1 VFMSTKF
8 MRLKTKLIK
17 YVEKQK
23 LIVENKKVLV
33 IIKFRFLYIMSRSF
47 NNQEQLAANTYDV
60 LQRTGE
66 SLQRS
71 NQIAFETEQIGTEVL
86 SELSEQR
93 ESLLRSTRRLENA
106 DDDLS
111 QSRSIIRKLQR
122 EVLYNKLILILIIV
136 FELAILVGLIL
147 IKFIKL

>member
-1 VFMSTKF
+1 
-8 MRLKTKLIK
+8 
-17 YVEKQK
+17 
-23 LIVENKKVLV
+23 
-33 IIKFRFLYIMSRSF
+33 MSRSF
-47 NNQEQLAANTYDV
+47 NNQEQLTANTHDV
-60 LQRTGE
+60 LQRTGA

-71 NQIAFETEQIGTEVL
+71 NQIAYETEQIGTEVL

-122 EVLYNKLILILIIV
+122 EVLYNKLILILIII
-136 FELAILVGLIL
+136 FELAILVGLIM